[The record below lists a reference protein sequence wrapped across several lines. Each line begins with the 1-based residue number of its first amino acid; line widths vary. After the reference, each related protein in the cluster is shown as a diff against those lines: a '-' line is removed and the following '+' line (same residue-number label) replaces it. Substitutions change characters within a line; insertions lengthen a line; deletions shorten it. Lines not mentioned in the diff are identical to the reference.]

1 MAALAIY
8 CPETILTSTTKLSV
22 IILLPTENCE
32 VVIGDVTRTLNF
44 WETMDTLH
52 NIFVSKPFK
61 CRFNGTPYYPRLGWG
76 CSSGDI
82 CLRLNVYS
90 KYD

>member
-1 MAALAIY
+1 
-8 CPETILTSTTKLSV
+8 
-22 IILLPTENCE
+22 
-32 VVIGDVTRTLNF
+32 
-44 WETMDTLH
+44 MDTLY

-82 CLRLNVYS
+82 WLRLNVHS
-90 KYD
+90 KYDKLKILIVHDFTTDSDQIKLYCSTHEEFALLL